1 MKRRR
6 TQNKSSEG
14 HFHRALK
21 YFRNLPVIKCGPS
34 QPEAKHVTRKFLFA
48 SLAGGIVGAL
58 STVALAQSAR
68 DSINI
73 VGSSTVYPF
82 TTTVAEQ
89 FGRGGKFKTPKV
101 ESTGTGGGIKLFCNG
116 KGPQFPD
123 IANASRRMRPAE
135 LATCQKNGVGD
146 VVEIKVGYDGIVMAE
161 NKTGSSLNLT
171 RKDVYLALAKTVPDP
186 ANPST
191 LIPNPYTTWKDV
203 NKALPA
209 KKIEVLGPPPTS
221 GTRDSFVEL
230 YMEAGCRNYAWLE
243 ALRTQDEPRFKR
255 ACDTVREDGAYVEA
269 GENDNLIVQ
278 KLTAN
283 KDAVGIFGYSFLEE
297 NLDKLK
303 GAVVDGVSPTYE
315 TVASGKYPASRP
327 LFIYVKKSHVGVIP
341 GINEFVD
348 EYVSE
353 KAIGE
358 DGYLAEKGLIP
369 PLKNEIG
376 KIREDAKAMKPLKL

>member
-1 MKRRR
+1 M
-6 TQNKSSEG
+6 T
-14 HFHRALK
+14 
-21 YFRNLPVIKCGPS
+21 RNILIS
-34 QPEAKHVTRKFLFA
+34 
-48 SLAGGIVGAL
+48 SLAASIVCAM
-58 STVALAQSAR
+58 STSAQAQSAR
-68 DSINI
+68 DSITI

-116 KGPQFPD
+116 VGPQFPD
-123 IANASRRMRPAE
+123 VANASRRIRPAE
-135 LATCQKNGVGD
+135 LATCAKNGVKD
-146 VVEIKVGYDGIVMAE
+146 VVEIKVGYDGIVIAE
-161 NKTGSSLNLT
+161 NKTGASLNVT
-171 RKDVYLALAKTVPDP
+171 RKDIYLALAKNVPDP
-186 ANPST
+186 ANPMS

-203 NKALPA
+203 NPKLPA
-209 KKIEVLGPPPTS
+209 TKIEVLGPPPTS

-230 YMEAGCRNYAWLE
+230 YLEAGCRTYAWLD

-303 GAVVDGVSPTYE
+303 GAVVDGVSPTYDS
-315 TVASGKYPASRP
+315 VASGKYPASRP
-327 LFIYVKKSHVGVIP
+327 LVHLRQEGARGRDPRHRRVHRRVHQ
-341 GINEFVD
+341 
-348 EYVSE
+348 
-353 KAIGE
+353 
-358 DGYLAEKGLIP
+358 
-369 PLKNEIG
+369 
-376 KIREDAKAMKPLKL
+376 